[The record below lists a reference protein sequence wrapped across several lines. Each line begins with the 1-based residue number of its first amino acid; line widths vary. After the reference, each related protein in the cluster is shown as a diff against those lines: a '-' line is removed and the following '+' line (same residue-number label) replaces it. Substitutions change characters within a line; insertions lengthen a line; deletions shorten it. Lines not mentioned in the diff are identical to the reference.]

1 MRKKVKFI
9 TYTSL
14 TILGLAILGDFC
26 QKQTKG
32 FRLQNVISSSKE
44 ISPDWIQPLSF
55 EEKKQIELALDQPFY
70 FLKKGQQCF
79 TFLSA
84 DKNYVLKLFRWEK
97 LEPPFWTQLLPSSLI
112 ASIKKER
119 QEKKHLDFTSYQI
132 AYEELKEETGLIYL
146 QLGRDSS
153 LQVPLKIYDNLQ
165 IKHTLQTNQTGFIL
179 QKKANDFLPY
189 FEEKRKNHEEK
200 DLETFFLSL
209 KNLLHS
215 RSQKG
220 IYDSD
225 ISLEHNM
232 GILDGKPL
240 LFDIGNLKKEEA
252 SMQKQSRLMLCFL
265 EKNAPSLAI
274 FLEKALEEN

>member
-1 MRKKVKFI
+1 MRKKLKFI

-14 TILGLAILGDFC
+14 TILGFAILGDFC

-32 FRLQNVISSSKE
+32 FRLQNVIPSSKE
-44 ISPDWIQPLSF
+44 PCPDWIQPLSSQ
-55 EEKKQIELALDQPFY
+55 EKKQIELILSQPFY

-97 LEPPFWTQLLPSSLI
+97 LEPPFWTHLLPSRLS

-119 QEKKHLDFTSYQI
+119 EEKKQLDFTSYQI
-132 AYEELKEETGLIYL
+132 AYQDLKEETGLIYL
-146 QLGRDSS
+146 QLNQDNSF
-153 LQVPLKIYDNLQ
+153 QIPLEIYDNLR
-165 IKHTLQTNQTGFIL
+165 IKHTLHTNETGFIL
-179 QKKANDFLPY
+179 QKKAKDFLPY

-200 DLETFFLSL
+200 DLENFFLSL
-209 KNLLHS
+209 KDLLQS

-240 LFDIGNLKKEEA
+240 LFDIGNLKKEGA
-252 SMQKQSRLMLCFL
+252 SIQKQSRLMLCFL
-265 EKNAPSLAI
+265 EKNAPSLAV